1 MQIIIELR
9 DARVISKEYSD
20 TAVNLV
26 HACIF
31 AVSLMTTK
39 NAEGVDILLKGEY
52 LGNERIGAI
61 LDLRSKVDRLEL
73 ATKILK
79 GE

>member
-1 MQIIIELR
+1 MQIIIGLR
-9 DARVISKEYSD
+9 DSCVISKEYPD
-20 TAVNLV
+20 TPVNLV

-39 NAEGVDILLKGEY
+39 NAEGVNILLKGEY

-61 LDLRSKVDRLEL
+61 LDLRNKVDRLEL
-73 ATKILK
+73 AAKMLK
-79 GE
+79 YE